1 MKVLV
6 AEDSPVARKI
16 LTSSLLRWGCDVT
29 EAENGAAAWELFR
42 KYEFPIVLTDWIMP
56 ELDGLGL
63 VRKIRGEVRDRY
75 VYVILLTAKTEKE
88 DLVAA
93 MEAGADDFLEK
104 PFAPDELRVRVR
116 QGERMIRL
124 QRSLAEQN
132 QKLKE
137 TQAALVQS
145 EKLASL
151 AQLAAGMAHEI
162 NNPIAFVTNNLSV
175 LKRDGADLLTLL
187 DRSAEARPVIREAD
201 PELAARLERDERE
214 FGLDDIREE
223 FPRLLDASV
232 EGLRRVRDIVLN
244 LRQFARLDQ
253 AELDEIDLNLAV
265 TSTLAVLRRPL
276 EERQLRIERQITPIP
291 SVTCRP
297 GKVNQ
302 VLHSLLLNAIQA
314 SRQGGMLRIN
324 TRPEEA
330 GAGVERQGGVV
341 IEIADEGCGID
352 KAHLGRIFEPFFTT
366 RPVGQGQGLGL
377 SISYGI
383 IADHGGRI
391 DVESEVGRGSTF
403 RVWLP
408 LRPPSPDS
416 APAATQ

>member
-1 MKVLV
+1 MKILA

-16 LTSSLLRWGCDVT
+16 LTSSLLRWGYDVT
-29 EAENGAAAWELFR
+29 EAENGAVAWELFK
-42 KYEFPIVLTDWIMP
+42 KYEFPIVVTDWIMP
-56 ELDGLGL
+56 ELDGLEL
-63 VRKIRGEVRDRY
+63 LRKIRAEIRDRY
-75 VYVILLTAKTEKE
+75 VYVILLTAKIEKE
-88 DLVAA
+88 DLVSA
-93 MEAGADDFLEK
+93 MEAGADDFLVK
-104 PFAPDELRVRVR
+104 PFAPDELRVRIR

-162 NNPIAFVTNNLSV
+162 NNPIAYVTNNLSV
-175 LKRDGADLLTLL
+175 LKRDGADLLSLL
-187 DRSAEARPVIREAD
+187 DRSAEARPRLREAD
-201 PELAARLERDERE
+201 PELADRLTREERE
-214 FGLDDIREE
+214 LGLDDIREE

-244 LRQFARLDQ
+244 LRQFARLDR

-265 TSTLAVLRRPL
+265 TSTLAILRRPL
-276 EERQLRIERQITPIP
+276 EEKQLRIERQITLLPL
-291 SVTCRP
+291 VTCRP

-302 VLHSLLLNAIQA
+302 VLHGLLMNAIQA
-314 SRQGGMLRIN
+314 SRPGGILRIA
-324 TRPEEA
+324 TRPKESVA
-330 GAGVERQGGVV
+330 GEDRQEGVE

-352 KAHLGRIFEPFFTT
+352 ETHLGRIFEPFFTT

-408 LRPPSPDS
+408 LRPPSE
-416 APAATQ
+416 AAAN